1 MFNSIL
7 DLTEVKAKGRKS
19 AVADKSPAAA
29 KSTGKKSRKM
39 EKVAQVMPPH
49 AIGAYIYFSN
59 ATVPRIKTERGCTHA
74 EAFKMAGAE
83 WNQLSEEAKAPWLQK
98 GAADKARAADQRR

>member
-1 MFNSIL
+1 MLNSIL

-19 AVADKSPAAA
+19 AVTDKSPAAA

-59 ATVPRIKTERGCTHA
+59 ATFYESTFNVNPKWNVPTFLGITANTQSNATIMTNK
-74 EAFKMAGAE
+74 
-83 WNQLSEEAKAPWLQK
+83 PI
-98 GAADKARAADQRR
+98 

>member
-49 AIGAYIYFSN
+49 AIGAYI
-59 ATVPRIKTERGCTHA
+59 G
-74 EAFKMAGAE
+74 
-83 WNQLSEEAKAPWLQK
+83 
-98 GAADKARAADQRR
+98 